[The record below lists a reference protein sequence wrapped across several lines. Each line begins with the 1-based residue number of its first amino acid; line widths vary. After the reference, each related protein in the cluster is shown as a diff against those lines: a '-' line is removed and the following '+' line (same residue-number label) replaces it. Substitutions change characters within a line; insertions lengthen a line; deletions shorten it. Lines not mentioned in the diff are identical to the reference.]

1 MNYTNTPIV
10 NDHLRKLNQD
20 GFYRII
26 AEVEDYAIILL
37 DKDGFIVS
45 WNKGAEDMTRYSIYE
60 ILRQHHRIFCST
72 EDKATGQADALLAE
86 AEVSGKASHEG
97 WCMKKDGTKFWSST
111 HVTAIHNDANEVTG
125 FIKIIKD
132 LTERKM
138 AEDKF
143 NNYAE
148 ELAQKNLEL
157 LKSEERY
164 HKMVSEVEGYAVV
177 LLDPDGNI
185 LEWNKGAGKMFGY
198 AASEVNGKKFA
209 LFHADEDR
217 NRSIPDHL
225 LADAKANGSAAHEG
239 WLVSKNGRRFWGNVT
254 ITVLYDNEGRVIGF
268 SGFASDLTEGKMAND
283 RLNSFNES
291 LKQKN
296 IELQRRSERY
306 HRMIAEI
313 ENYSFIL
320 LDRDGKILEWNKG
333 AERLHG
339 YPPEEIKGKSFR
351 LFYPRESKEANLPE
365 QLLNQA
371 VEKGSAW
378 HEGWRVRKDGT
389 RFWSNVSITALHDTD
404 GQVIGFSKVTRD
416 LTEKKIADDKLSA
429 LADSLIQK
437 NDALRRSEER
447 YHRMIA
453 EVRDYAIILLNTK
466 GDIENWNFGAE
477 HIKGYTAA
485 EIIGKNFSI
494 FYTPED
500 RARKLPQKLLDE
512 AVKRGRAT
520 HEGWRVRKDGTRFW
534 GSIVITALHD
544 SAGRITGFSKV
555 TRDLTDKKRAD
566 DALAENAAQ
575 LNYKN
580 KMLEQ
585 ANNELKSFTYIAS
598 HDLKEP
604 LRKIK
609 TFAGLLNDIKG
620 LSDVEKN
627 YMRKI
632 DNSVQRMQ
640 RLIDDLLAYSLVA
653 NEKAQVEPVDLN
665 QIVKSVQNDL
675 EVTIIEKHATIQSD
689 KLPVINGVSFQ
700 LQQLFMNLLSNSLK
714 FSKLS
719 EPPVI
724 TITCKSIQSPD
735 IPNIV
740 TGGNYYLITVKDNGI
755 GFDPV
760 YSSKIF
766 EVFQRLH
773 GHESFSGTG
782 IGLAIVKKVVENHH
796 GVISAESSLN
806 AGATFNIYLP
816 SRAEI

>member
-45 WNKGAEDMTRYSIYE
+45 WNKGAEEMTRYSIYE
-60 ILRQHHRIFCST
+60 ILRQHHRIFCSP
-72 EDKATGQADALLAE
+72 EDKAAGRADILLSEAE
-86 AEVSGKASHEG
+86 AAGKASCEG
-97 WCMKKDGTKFWSST
+97 WCLTKDGTKFWSST

-132 LTERKM
+132 LTERKT

-148 ELAQKNLEL
+148 ELAQKNSEL

-164 HKMVSEVEGYAVV
+164 HKMVSEVEGYAII
-177 LLDPDGNI
+177 LLNTEGNI
-185 LEWNKGAGKMFGY
+185 LEWNKGAQKIFGY
-198 AASEVNGKKFA
+198 EADEVSEKKFA
-209 LFHADEDR
+209 LFHVEEDR
-217 NRSIPDHL
+217 NSSISEHL
-225 LADAKANGSAAHEG
+225 LADAKLKGSATHEG
-239 WLVSKNGRRFWGNVT
+239 WLVSKDGRRFWGNIT
-254 ITVLYDNEGRVIGF
+254 ITALHDAQNKVIGF
-268 SGFASDLTEGKMAND
+268 SGFVSDLTQGKMAND
-283 RLNSFNES
+283 RLSSYNES

-296 IELQRRSERY
+296 LELQRHSERY

-313 ENYSFIL
+313 ANYAFIL
-320 LDRDGKILEWNKG
+320 LDREGKILEWNKG

-339 YPPEEIKGKSFR
+339 YAPEEIKGKSFR
-351 LFYPRESKEANLPE
+351 LFYPRESKDANVPE

-371 VEKGSAW
+371 VENGSTI

-389 RFWSNVSITALHDTD
+389 RFWSNVSITALHDNE
-404 GQVIGFSKVTRD
+404 GHVIGFSKVTRD

-437 NDALRRSEER
+437 NEALRRSEER

-500 RARKLPQKLLDE
+500 RARKLPQKLLEE
-512 AVKRGRAT
+512 AAKSGRAT
-520 HEGWRVRKDGTRFW
+520 HEGWRVRKNGSRFW

-544 SAGRITGFSKV
+544 SSGRITGFSKV
-555 TRDLTDKKRAD
+555 TRDLTEKKKTD

-585 ANNELKSFTYIAS
+585 ANSELKSFTYIAS

-609 TFAGLLNDIKG
+609 TFAGLLNENKEM
-620 LSDVEKN
+620 SDVEKN
-627 YMRKI
+627 YMKKI

-665 QIVKSVQNDL
+665 QIVKAVQNDL
-675 EVTIIEKHATIQSD
+675 EVSITEKHAVIQSD
-689 KLPVINGVSFQ
+689 KLPVIKGVSFQ

-719 EPPVI
+719 EPPLIVI
-724 TITCKSIQSPD
+724 SCKEIQSPD

-740 TGGNYYLITVKDNGI
+740 GSGNYYLISIKDNGI
-755 GFDPV
+755 GFDPI

-773 GHESFSGTG
+773 GQESFSGTG

-796 GVISAESSLN
+796 GIISAESSLN

-816 SRAEI
+816 SQAEA